1 MESIEFDHMGA
12 IVHDL
17 DAAVD
22 FFLALG
28 FVRDGA
34 AEVSG
39 PWMDRIIA
47 LTGARASMVMVSAP
61 DGSGKLELTSFS
73 EPAPAADYE
82 VLPANTHGLRHIAYR
97 VKDVDAVVAKAREAG
112 YGMVGELVDYE
123 GIFRLGY
130 IRGPEGLIVEV
141 AQPLWEEPS
150 GE

>member
-1 MESIEFDHMGA
+1 MGA

-39 PWMDRIIA
+39 PWMDKTIA

-61 DGSGKLELTSFS
+61 DGSGKLELTAFS
-73 EPAPAADYE
+73 EPAPAAGYQ
-82 VLPANTHGLRHIAYR
+82 VLPADAHGLRHIAYR

-112 YGMVGELVDYE
+112 YGLVGELVDYE
-123 GIFRLGY
+123 GIYRLGY

-141 AQPLWEEPS
+141 AQPLWEATA
-150 GE
+150 GG